1 MKFSEAFNLTL
12 EEFGITGKEVAQ
24 RAGVREATVS
34 DFRRGN
40 REIQTGNLEKLIGA
54 LPTDAK
60 QFLFLKLLVGGMN
73 AQGIATLLSAIA
85 HQIKNDNNSL
95 DSAERYSAN
104 SRKSPTEAALSLR

>member
-12 EEFGITGKEVAQ
+12 EEFGITGKEVAKN
-24 RAGVREATVS
+24 AGVREATVS

-54 LPTDAK
+54 LPMDAK

-73 AQGIATLLSAIA
+73 VQGMATLLSAIA
-85 HQIKNDNNSL
+85 CQLKDDHNSL
-95 DSAERYSAN
+95 NSDERYSAKT
-104 SRKSPTEAALSLR
+104 RKTPSEAALSLK